1 MAQPITYRNP
11 PLAGRPPYATDETD
25 SIYDQP
31 SIPAPAYRQPP
42 RQDPNARTSAY
53 NLYDDYLDDASATS
67 HTNGAGL
74 AKSLNPFDDFQPQQ
88 SIPLAAPRPGYA
100 APVAALNL
108 ARPSPVASPEGRQL
122 ASPGPEMSQAY
133 PKPLTLVSQQQQNS
147 RIPPPQPISIPSTPH
162 PLQPPM
168 TPIAPVFAR
177 PSKSE
182 SSRDVKFASGQPIL
196 RGEKEETLLPRRGQR
211 GDDFWRRFSMV
222 AKEENTK
229 PYNQSAW
236 LRNTQ
241 NGTTRLAR
249 WVWFVGLALLIL
261 IGGAIG
267 LGWWAS
273 HNSTT
278 PSSPT
283 AIGGSANEKLQGVSS
298 SAPAAGAT
306 PSSTSLHVSP
316 TYTVARREFA
326 DAIPT
331 GVPLSPS
338 YALPVAQ
345 HEPDRSKRLVP
356 ALPVARHRRRHV
368 NYTLD

>member
-1 MAQPITYRNP
+1 MAQPIIYRNP
-11 PLAGRPPYATDETD
+11 PLAGRPPYATDEPD
-25 SIYDQP
+25 SIYDL
-31 SIPAPAYRQPP
+31 PASAAPQYRQPP

-53 NLYDDYLDDASATS
+53 NVYDEYLDDASAHS
-67 HTNGAGL
+67 HTSGPGP
-74 AKSLNPFDDFQPQQ
+74 AKSLNPFDDFLPQR

-108 ARPSPVASPEGRQL
+108 ARPSAVASPEGRML

-133 PKPLTLVSQQQQNS
+133 PKPLTLVSQQNA
-147 RIPPPQPISIPSTPH
+147 RVPPPQPISIPSTPH

-177 PSKSE
+177 PAKA
-182 SSRDVKFASGQPIL
+182 DGAVKFADDTPIL
-196 RGEKEETLLPRRGQR
+196 RGDKEETLLPRRGQR

-241 NGTTRLAR
+241 SGKTRLAR
-249 WVWFVGLALLIL
+249 WVWVVGMGLLIL

-273 HNSTT
+273 HNNTT
-278 PSSPT
+278 PSAPT

-298 SAPAAGAT
+298 EAPAAGVAQ
-306 PSSTSLHVSP
+306 SSTSLHVSP
-316 TYTVARREFA
+316 TYTVARRAVA
-326 DAIPT
+326 DTIPT
-331 GVPLSPS
+331 AVPIPPF
-338 YALPVAQ
+338 YALPVAR
-345 HEPDRSKRLVP
+345 HESGRSEPLVP
-356 ALPVARHRRRHV
+356 ALPVARHRRRHI